1 MNPPTSVIDLK
12 AIEQIRALQ
21 QPNGENLLGTVI
33 TLFIDES
40 ARLQGCIA
48 EAIDNSNCDAVRQ
61 FAHSLKSCSANVG
74 AVEVTTLSQAL
85 ESAGR
90 DGELARL
97 NELMSRLQSNLK
109 TAIFELQTLISL

>member
-1 MNPPTSVIDLK
+1 MTPPTTVIDIK

-21 QPNGENLLGTVI
+21 QPNGENLLGSI
-33 TLFIDES
+33 ISLYIDES

-48 EAIDNSNCDAVRQ
+48 ESIDNSDCDAVRQ
-61 FAHSLKSCSANVG
+61 YAHSLKSCSANVG
-74 AVEVTTLSQAL
+74 AVEVTSLSRAM

-90 DGELARL
+90 DGELASL

-109 TAIFELQTLISL
+109 TAISELQLLISP